1 MKKENQELINEFDEV
16 MGQTNE
22 LTFQSFDELL
32 APLIDAIAHNY
43 GKDPIKQINGI
54 DDYLTKCTNSIVE
67 ALNINLQK
75 LRIRYYNDKSQVLHE
90 LASGKITKARAQ
102 RRLKDLRKDY
112 EQTAAVINRTA
123 SRSIYILND
132 SFVMIKNI
140 PMVIVQEI
148 AKRLNLTPEEYTKI
162 LTDKDFIH
170 KALKNHADSS
180 PDLFSRDELSGILE
194 SDPRVPI
201 QVKNIYKN
209 H

>member
-16 MGQTNE
+16 MSQTNE

-32 APLIDAIAHNY
+32 TPLIDAIANNY
-43 GKDPIKQINGI
+43 GKNSINQIDGI

-90 LASGKITKARAQ
+90 LAFGKITKARAQ

-112 EQTAAVINRTA
+112 EQTAAAINRTA
-123 SRSIYILND
+123 SRSIHFLND

-148 AKRLNLTPEEYTKI
+148 AKRLNLTPESE
-162 LTDKDFIH
+162 F
-170 KALKNHADSS
+170 A
-180 PDLFSRDELSGILE
+180 
-194 SDPRVPI
+194 PRLI
-201 QVKNIYKN
+201 GGFF
-209 H
+209 